1 MPAGPGHRKASFG
14 RPFFWG
20 RGTCRRHQDS
30 RRFQALFRD
39 WAPVAASIIAP
50 MSHRPTLHTYIDEE
64 LLRAPMTLDIV
75 IDEVLEQWR
84 MRLPQRSR
92 HDGDPARVLQQH
104 RGDLVGA
111 ALGHLRSTAQ
121 AELAQRPGQ
130 PAPSASAPGKA
141 LRSNDLSLIDED
153 DVAVDI
159 EIARCIEAVKIKA
172 EFDLRTLQTY
182 TSALVDDL
190 NVSRDTNP
198 FRPDRFVRALWAGVQ
213 VLPLSRP
220 VMAAFLH
227 EAAPPLAVGLQ
238 RTYQAAWMRLADQGV
253 EPAAHRTIV
262 APGASMGGW
271 GGTSARYR
279 PPAGQDSLRGSLPS
293 AATSTWSLA
302 LPSLP
307 MPVVAADPAANLAAA
322 GPAHRLDAGQT
333 TLRSA
338 VAPGL
343 PAATDPQLI
352 DLLSR
357 LFDTIQQHF
366 NLPPDTVALLQRL
379 QPTALRLALRDP
391 SVLDTYEH
399 PLWRFMD
406 HLVHDIQ
413 HSGASQR
420 SRLVGL
426 GRNLVDHLA
435 NGNTSEQQGF
445 AWALERLLAAQRH
458 ALAQATAAAA
468 PAIDKLQRRVRADA
482 TATTSTMPLDIAS
495 LDTVPAELMTEP
507 ATARPAASMLAAD
520 GLRAGTLVRAY
531 LQGDWRTLLALW
543 QDDGH
548 ELALLQEPTTDRL
561 WALRQAAL
569 ARLLAEGLAQP
580 LRVRSL
586 VRRAADRVLRGM

>member
-1 MPAGPGHRKASFG
+1 
-14 RPFFWG
+14 
-20 RGTCRRHQDS
+20 
-30 RRFQALFRD
+30 
-39 WAPVAASIIAP
+39 
-50 MSHRPTLHTYIDEE
+50 MSSRPTLHTYVDEE

-75 IDEVLEQWR
+75 IDAVLDQWR
-84 MRLPQRSR
+84 MRLPPRGR

-104 RGDLVGA
+104 RGELVNA
-111 ALGHLRSTAQ
+111 ALAHLRTSAQ
-121 AELAQRPGQ
+121 SELVQQAQQTQQARPARSAAPLTGT
-130 PAPSASAPGKA
+130 PARPPP
-141 LRSNDLSLIDED
+141 RSNDLSLIDED

-159 EIARCIEAVKIKA
+159 EIARCIEAIKLKA

-198 FRPDRFVRALWAGVQ
+198 FRPDRFVRATWTGVQ

-220 VMAAFLH
+220 LMAAFLH
-227 EAAPPLAVGLQ
+227 EAAGPLATGLQ
-238 RTYQAAWMRLADQGV
+238 RTYQAAWQRLADQGV

-279 PPAGQDSLRGSLPS
+279 PSTGMDSLRGSLPS
-293 AATSTWSLA
+293 GLDSTWSSA
-302 LPSLP
+302 LPKLP
-307 MPVVAADPAANLAAA
+307 MPVGPVMPETSAAVSNA
-322 GPAHRLDAGQT
+322 GPSRWLDPGQPA
-333 TLRSA
+333 LRGA
-338 VAPGL
+338 AQPG
-343 PAATDPQLI
+343 ATDPQLI

-357 LFDTIQQHF
+357 LFDTIAQQL
-366 NLPPDTVALLQRL
+366 NLAPDAVALLQRL
-379 QPTALRLALRDP
+379 QPAALRLALRDP

-413 HSGASQR
+413 HSGAQQR

-426 GRNLVDHLA
+426 GRNLVDHLS
-435 NGNTSEQQGF
+435 NVDTSAAQGF

-458 ALAQATAAAA
+458 SLAQATAAAL
-468 PAIDKLQRRVRADA
+468 PAIEKLRRQVRTDA
-482 TATTSTMPLDIAS
+482 PATTSTMPLDIGS

-507 ATARPAASMLAAD
+507 AAARPATTVLAAD
-520 GLRAGTLVRAY
+520 GLRAGTQVRAY
-531 LQGDWRTLLALW
+531 LQSDWRTLVALW

-548 ELALLQEPTTDRL
+548 ELALLLEPATDRL
-561 WALRQAAL
+561 FALRQAAL

-586 VRRAADRVLRGM
+586 VRRAADRVLRGV

>member
-1 MPAGPGHRKASFG
+1 
-14 RPFFWG
+14 
-20 RGTCRRHQDS
+20 
-30 RRFQALFRD
+30 
-39 WAPVAASIIAP
+39 
-50 MSHRPTLHTYIDEE
+50 MSSRPTLHTYIDEE

-75 IDEVLEQWR
+75 VDAVLAQWR
-84 MRLPQRSR
+84 GRLPPRSR
-92 HDGDPARVLQQH
+92 HDGDPARVLQQN
-104 RGDLVGA
+104 RGALVST
-111 ALGHLRSTAQ
+111 ALGHLRCDAQ
-121 AELAQRPGQ
+121 AELARQPGS
-130 PAPSASAPGKA
+130 PALLAGA
-141 LRSNDLSLIDED
+141 LAKVARRNELSLIDEH

-159 EIARCIEAVKIKA
+159 EIARCTQAVKMKA

-213 VLPLSRP
+213 ELPLSRP

-227 EAAPPLAVGLQ
+227 EAALPLSVGLQ

-262 APGASMGGW
+262 APGASLDGW
-271 GGTSARYR
+271 GGNSARYR
-279 PPAGQDSLRGSLPS
+279 PPAGLDSLRGSLPS
-293 AATSTWSLA
+293 AATSTWSSA
-302 LPSLP
+302 LPTLP
-307 MPVVAADPAANLAAA
+307 MPMVAADLATTVTGA
-322 GPAHRLDAGQT
+322 GPTQRRDAGQPA
-333 TLRSA
+333 LRSA

-352 DLLSR
+352 GLLSR

-366 NLPPDTVALLQRL
+366 SLAPDIVALLQRL

-413 HSGASQR
+413 TSGVGQR
-420 SRLVGL
+420 LRLVGL

-435 NGNTSEQQGF
+435 SIDTSEQQGF
-445 AWALERLLAAQRH
+445 AWALERLQAAQRH
-458 ALAQATAAAA
+458 TLAQATAAAA
-468 PAIDKLQRRVRADA
+468 PAIDKLRRQVLSDA
-482 TATTSTMPLDIAS
+482 PATTISMPLDIAS

-507 ATARPAASMLAAD
+507 AAARQTSAVLSAD

-531 LQGDWRTLLALW
+531 LQGEWRTLLALW
-543 QDDGH
+543 QDEGH
-548 ELALLQEPTTDRL
+548 ELALLQEPATDRL

-580 LRVRSL
+580 LRLRSL
-586 VRRAADRVLRGM
+586 VRRAADRVLRGL

>member
-1 MPAGPGHRKASFG
+1 M
-14 RPFFWG
+14 
-20 RGTCRRHQDS
+20 
-30 RRFQALFRD
+30 
-39 WAPVAASIIAP
+39 V
-50 MSHRPTLHTYIDEE
+50 MSSQPTLHTYIDEE

-84 MRLPQRSR
+84 LRLPPRSR

-104 RGDLVGA
+104 RGELVGA

-130 PAPSASAPGKA
+130 PALLAGAPGKA
-141 LRSNDLSLIDED
+141 MRSNDLSLIDED
-153 DVAVDI
+153 DVAIDI
-159 EIARCIEAVKIKA
+159 EIARCTEAVKLKA

-198 FRPDRFVRALWAGVQ
+198 FRPDRFVRALWVGVQ

-220 VMAAFLH
+220 VMAALLH
-227 EAAPPLAVGLQ
+227 QAAPPLAAGLQ

-262 APGASMGGW
+262 APGASVGGW
-271 GGTSARYR
+271 GGTSTRYR
-279 PPAGQDSLRGSLPS
+279 PPTGLDSLRGSLPS
-293 AATSTWSLA
+293 ADTITWTWAMPA
-302 LPSLP
+302 LPTLP
-307 MPVVAADPAANLAAA
+307 RSAVAADLPSTAPH
-322 GPAHRLDAGQT
+322 GQPTHPPDAGQT
-333 TLRSA
+333 ALRHA
-338 VAPGL
+338 VASGL
-343 PAATDPQLI
+343 PAATDAQLI
-352 DLLSR
+352 NLLSR
-357 LFDTIQQHF
+357 LFDTIQQDF
-366 NLPPDTVALLQRL
+366 NLAPDTVALLQRL

-391 SVLDTYEH
+391 SVLDTYDH

-413 HSGASQR
+413 TSGIGQR
-420 SRLVGL
+420 PRLVGL

-435 NGNTSEQQGF
+435 NSDTSEQQGF
-445 AWALERLLAAQRH
+445 GWAIERLQAARRH
-458 ALAQATAAAA
+458 ALAQATSAAA
-468 PAIDKLQRRVRADA
+468 PAIDKLLRRVRADA
-482 TATTSTMPLDIAS
+482 PATTSTMPLDIAS
-495 LDTVPAELMTEP
+495 LDTVPADLITEP
-507 ATARPAASMLAAD
+507 AVARPAATVLTPD
-520 GLRAGTLVRAY
+520 GLRAGTLIRVY

-548 ELALLQEPTTDRL
+548 ELALLQEPAADRL

-580 LRVRSL
+580 LRLRSL
-586 VRRAADRVLRGM
+586 VRRAADRVLRGE